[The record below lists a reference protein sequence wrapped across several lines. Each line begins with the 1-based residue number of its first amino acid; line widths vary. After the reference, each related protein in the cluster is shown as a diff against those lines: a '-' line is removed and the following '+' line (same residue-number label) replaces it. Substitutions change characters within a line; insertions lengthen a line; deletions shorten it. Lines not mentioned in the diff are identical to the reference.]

1 MGPKHNT
8 SYIQTTISEHT
19 TIKHITMYE
28 LLSTKYTH
36 SIEYND

>member
-28 LLSTKYTH
+28 LITKYTH